1 MSEWRHYSRLLCTM
15 RAVWLN
21 IPGNL
26 TNVRLIQYCW
36 PKIKGVWVH
45 NGARLTTFR
54 GARELALDL
63 QDKVFI
69 CSSSSSVNKYACTNF
84 YSSVIIARF
93 TVMQLIIAP
102 VDRGTLCTQRTML
115 GHACIH
121 PIEWKCF
128 ISVSLGRQ
136 EQRLKIGALCR
147 GEENRN
153 KRSKLY
159 NLGWLAVECL

>member
-36 PKIKGVWVH
+36 PKIRGVWVH

-93 TVMQLIIAP
+93 TVMQLIAP
-102 VDRGTLCTQRTML
+102 TYIHTYIHLYLTMQVRRIGKTEVLMWTWCGPDVDLL
-115 GHACIH
+115 W
-121 PIEWKCF
+121 IEAL
-128 ISVSLGRQ
+128 SVHNGQ
-136 EQRLKIGALCR
+136 CWVMHVYIP
-147 GEENRN
+147 
-153 KRSKLY
+153 
-159 NLGWLAVECL
+159 